1 MKTTILS
8 LFILITAL
16 SNGVAQARII
26 DVKSKEEKA
35 PQLYATYYFNS
46 PSVQYSVFQNDSIV
60 LSFNKTNIES
70 AKLELY
76 NNSSFS
82 FIYAVK
88 TEKQEKISFD
98 NGERTLMLNETATKI
113 DGEYSLIQ
121 ISESIGNSRDKILT
135 LNFEDGSSFSYD
147 IKRDHEKIV
156 LLKQ

>member
-16 SNGVAQARII
+16 SNGLGQTRII
-26 DVKSKEEKA
+26 DVKGKEGKA

-46 PSVQYSVFQNDSIV
+46 PSVEYSVFQNDSIV
-60 LSFNKTNIES
+60 LSPNRTNLES
-70 AKLELY
+70 ARLELY
-76 NNSSFS
+76 ENSSFS

-98 NGERTLMLNETATKI
+98 NGERTFMLNETATKI

-121 ISESIGNSRDKILT
+121 ISESIGHSYDISIT

-147 IKRDHEKIV
+147 IERDKEKIV
-156 LLKQ
+156 LQKQ

>member
-8 LFILITAL
+8 LFILIAAL
-16 SNGVAQARII
+16 SNGLGQTRII
-26 DVKSKEEKA
+26 DVKGKEGKA

-46 PSVQYSVFQNDSIV
+46 PSVEYSVFQNDSIV
-60 LSFNKTNIES
+60 LSSNRTNMES
-70 AKLELY
+70 ARLELY
-76 NNSSFS
+76 ENSHFS

-113 DGEYSLIQ
+113 NGEYSLIQ
-121 ISESIGNSRDKILT
+121 ISESIGHSYDISIT

-147 IKRDHEKIV
+147 IERDEEKIV
-156 LLKQ
+156 LQKQ